1 MAVRPSLW
9 PDSRLLE
16 LLRRL
21 HLGAGRSSFL
31 WAEGRRR
38 FGLRGASME
47 IADFRTYVQG
57 DDLSHIDWKVLA
69 RLDQLVVRLFH
80 ARRAAPVTLMLDASA
95 SMAFGRPRKFDFAR
109 SLAAA
114 LGFLALHHQD
124 PLLVLSATGAPT
136 SPAAR
141 RAEFSA
147 VCSLPSLLAHLRNL
161 EPRGRLDLG
170 ASLESAVAGTR
181 RGGLFMIISDFFPPG
196 DWSRPLR
203 RLLAAGQDLVL
214 LHTLAPQEL
223 RPEFSGPQR
232 LRDSESGAVLPLTP
246 NRRLLR
252 EYQRRLDV
260 YINQLADAARGVGA
274 AYLLVD
280 TSTSLENLLLRDWR
294 LRGIVRL

>member
-1 MAVRPSLW
+1 MARQFSLW

-21 HLGAGRSSFL
+21 HLSVGRAGFP

-47 IADFRTYVQG
+47 IADFRAYVQG
-57 DDLSHIDWKVLA
+57 DDLSHIDWKALA

-80 ARRAAPVTLMLDASA
+80 SRRAAPVTLLLDASA

-114 LGFLALHHQD
+114 IGFLALHHQD
-124 PLLVLSATGAPT
+124 PLRVLSVTGEPV

-147 VCSLPSLLAHLRNL
+147 VCSLPMLLAHLLGL
-161 EPRGRLDLG
+161 EPRGRLDMG
-170 ASLESAVAGTR
+170 AVLESAVAGPR
-181 RGGLFMIISDFFPPG
+181 SGGIFIIISDFFPPG

-203 RLLAAGQDLVL
+203 RLRAGGRDIVL

-246 NRRLLR
+246 NRRLIR
-252 EYQRRLDV
+252 EYQRRLDA
-260 YINQLADAARGVGA
+260 YINQLAVAARGVGA
-274 AYLLVD
+274 IYLPVD
-280 TSTSLENLLLRDWR
+280 TSTLLENLLLRDWR
-294 LRGIVRL
+294 HRRIVRL